1 MWLMEYVGYKFA
13 VLDVFIYIRLSP
25 CRFESIVAVVLA
37 ASSEVLIRIVSP
49 LSYPLFPHTGSLPT
63 FVL

>member
-13 VLDVFIYIRLSP
+13 VLDVPVYIRLSP
-25 CRFESIVAVVLA
+25 CRFESIDAVVLA

-49 LSYPLFPHTGSLPT
+49 LFYVLFPHTGSLPT